1 MKKIILLSVFMS
13 LSVHSAGEEGTGN
26 EPLNNTPN
34 GEICMM
40 QMNHYVEHTAQEYYA
55 MCLSEH
61 Q

>member
-1 MKKIILLSVFMS
+1 MS

-34 GEICMM
+34 GEICMT
-40 QMNHYVEHTAQEYYA
+40 QMNHYVGHTAQEYYA